1 MAEAKQQADNVQITL
16 ADLQVVMTEYP
27 EIIKPLKIAA
37 MSRIKNEETSK
48 KGKKKCHLKVGQVHQ
63 N

>member
-37 MSRIKNEETSK
+37 MARIKTK
-48 KGKKKCHLKVGQVHQ
+48 KRVKR
-63 N
+63 

>member
-1 MAEAKQQADNVQITL
+1 MADAKEQADNIQITM
-16 ADLQVVMTEYP
+16 ADLEVVMTEYP

-48 KGKKKCHLKVGQVHQ
+48 KGKK
-63 N
+63 

>member
-37 MSRIKNEETSK
+37 MARIKKRRNE
-48 KGKKKCHLKVGQVHQ
+48 
-63 N
+63 

>member
-37 MSRIKNEETSK
+37 MARIKNEATSK
-48 KGKKKCHLKVGQVHQ
+48 KGKK
-63 N
+63 